1 MKNYDETALLLYVK
15 NSLKQ
20 QANAYIRECG
30 MGDDFAT
37 VP

>member
-1 MKNYDETALLLYVK
+1 MKNYDGTALLIYVK

-20 QANAYIRECG
+20 QANAYIRRGG